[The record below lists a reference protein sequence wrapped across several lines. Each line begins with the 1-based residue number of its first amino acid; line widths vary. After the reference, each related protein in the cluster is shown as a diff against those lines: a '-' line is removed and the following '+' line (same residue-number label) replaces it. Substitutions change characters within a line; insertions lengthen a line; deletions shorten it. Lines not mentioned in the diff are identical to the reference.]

1 MELACPSCATHFT
14 VPDGAI
20 GAKGRKLKCSQC
32 GHVWR
37 QMPTDSPAES
47 PPDSPADF
55 ATAAPP
61 PPAPP
66 PRPRAPEPEPEPLPP
81 AGAVPLEM
89 EPGAYS
95 PDADTRQPPG
105 DEFLSMEADPFES
118 LQRGGAVLADD
129 PLAGLDLDGNPSSDD
144 DGFGRNAF
152 GRPAAA
158 DDDGGFDGAELDD
171 LLGGEPEPIPSMFA
185 RGDDDDDEAAGKPKS
200 RTGVWVLVILL
211 LLAGLGGGAWL
222 FRERLV
228 EALPQLEGVFDSVGI
243 PAAPLGYGLMF
254 REVTSDLV
262 DRGNGQMLV
271 VRGFVANDSD
281 RPRAVPF
288 IRLALYDR
296 TDALLDQIVA
306 EPPQPALDPGQTVGF
321 RIQADNPSAAT
332 QRFTVDWTEPPTADA
347 PPQGQ

>member
-1 MELACPSCATHFT
+1 MELACPSCATHFS

-37 QMPTDSPAES
+37 QMPEESATASMDQEQAAAQAAAS
-47 PPDSPADF
+47 PPPPP
-55 ATAAPP
+55 PP
-61 PPAPP
+61 PPAP
-66 PRPRAPEPEPEPLPP
+66 EPEREPPPP
-81 AGAVPLEM
+81 AGTVPLEM
-89 EPGAYS
+89 EPGTYS
-95 PDADTRQPPG
+95 PDDDVRQPDG
-105 DEFLSMEADPFES
+105 DEFLSMDSDPFES
-118 LQRGGAVLADD
+118 LQRGGSTLADD
-129 PLAGLDLDGNPSSDD
+129 PLAGLDLDGGGRDSGD
-144 DGFGRNAF
+144 FGRAMS
-152 GRPAAA
+152 
-158 DDDGGFDGAELDD
+158 DDGGFDGAELDD
-171 LLGGEPEPIPSMFA
+171 LLGGEPDPIPSMFA
-185 RGDDDDDEAAGKPKS
+185 RGDDDDDTESQPKS
-200 RTGVWVLVILL
+200 RAMVWVLVVIL

-228 EALPQLEGVFDSVGI
+228 EAVPQLEGVFDSVGV

-281 RPRAVPF
+281 RERPVPF

-306 EPPQPALDPGQTVGF
+306 EPPQPVLEPGQTVGF

-332 QRFTVDWTEPPTADA
+332 QRFTVDWTEPPALDTPA
-347 PPQGQ
+347 PGR